1 MKLKLH
7 LIVTSLALFV
17 LMVFVFADSFEIL
30 SAQTSSSVILTW
42 TDNSLDES
50 GFYIERATGSGTFSQ
65 IGSVSANIQQ
75 YTDSTVSSSST
86 YSYRISAYNFYGQSS
101 FSNII
106 QITVPSSSSSIPSSG
121 GSAGGGG
128 GSSTS
133 GGSSDGLTGSVIQNT
148 PNDSS
153 SSSSSS
159 QNSDS
164 SISNDVGSSIGT
176 IAGRAIDGDSEALK
190 ELSPLA
196 IYIILAILLGIVFFI
211 VAKKYM
217 NNN

>member
-1 MKLKLH
+1 MKFKLH
-7 LIVTSLALFV
+7 LIVTSFVLFL

-30 SAQTSSSVILTW
+30 SAQTTSSVVLTW

-86 YSYRISAYNFYGQSS
+86 YSYRISAYNSFIQSS
-101 FSNII
+101 FSNTI

-121 GSAGGGG
+121 GSAGGGS
-128 GSSTS
+128 SSTS
-133 GGSSDGLTGSVIQNT
+133 GGSSGGLTGSVIQNT

-164 SISNDVGSSIGT
+164 SSSNDAGSSIGT

-196 IYIILAILLGIVFFI
+196 IYIILAILLGLVFFI

-217 NNN
+217 NND